1 MMFTRALPLA
11 MLVSVSATGC
21 MGLFGPARTPM
32 PANEVAALTTCK
44 TGDLSKIKKNLVLA
58 GYGVTRSD
66 GDIIETDFK
75 QVTKFG
81 STKELEKI
89 SVVRVDENT
98 TKFKVKVRVESKEE
112 VESAKVKDGSGRTVA
127 TGTRLENTT
136 DESETQYYQEGRPQY
151 EEARKAV
158 CGG

>member
-66 GDIIETDFK
+66 YSGLWHADDPDDA
-75 QVTKFG
+75 QWLY
-81 STKELEKI
+81 ELW
-89 SVVRVDENT
+89 DY
-98 TKFKVKVRVESKEE
+98 RVEPALGDAGFI
-112 VESAKVKDGSGRTVA
+112 VETSSHAGMTWIYRPT
-127 TGTRLENTT
+127 
-136 DESETQYYQEGRPQY
+136 SE
-151 EEARKAV
+151 
-158 CGG
+158 GGE